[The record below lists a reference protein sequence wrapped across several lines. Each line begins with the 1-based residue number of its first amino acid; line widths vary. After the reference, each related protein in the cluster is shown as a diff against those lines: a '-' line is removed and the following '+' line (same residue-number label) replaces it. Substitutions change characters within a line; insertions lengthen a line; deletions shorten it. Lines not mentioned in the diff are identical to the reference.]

1 MAGLQSI
8 FSSPLNAAGQA
19 AAQVQKAT
27 PAEAQK
33 NFAEVLKET
42 IGQVNNAQTASD
54 ALTAR
59 LAAGE
64 NVELHEVMIASQKAG
79 ITLQATMEVRNKA
92 VEAYQE
98 IMRMNI

>member
-8 FSSPLNAAGQA
+8 FSSPVTAADPTA
-19 AAQVQKAT
+19 AARQKAT

-42 IGQVNNAQTASD
+42 IGQVNHTQAVSD
-54 ALTAR
+54 NLTAR